1 MFDILLDKTFLNALV
16 LTLTNLLS
24 SSTKKERKYQLP
36 VALFD
41 VPDVN
46 AFVLKVPN
54 SGITLRISHLGI
66 LSDCF
71 LIISQRIPK

>member
-24 SSTKKERKYQLP
+24 YSTKKERKYQLP

-54 SGITLRISHLGI
+54 AGITLRISHLGI